1 MIRVADDWQPSP
13 FWPIRCSYIL
23 CAEPILGLTMAAR
36 AMWKATLNFVGE
48 SIPVKLYSAVEDRS
62 LRFHMLEEKTP
73 ARITQKLIDP
83 DTSEEVPREKTQK
96 AYEVQRG
103 VFVLLSPEE
112 LQAVEPPKSDEISIT
127 RFVPPSAVGP
137 EWYQRPYYLGPDGK
151 DADYFAFAKALEQ
164 ENRLG
169 IAKWVMRKKRYVG
182 ALRAHEGYLM
192 LMTLRWVEEVV
203 SGDELPKPTG
213 RPLDAKELKM
223 AEQLIL
229 ALEDEFKP
237 EEFRDEYRDRVMKFI
252 ESKAHGQPVKLEV
265 VKGKKPVDS
274 IAASLAASLKM
285 LKADGK
291 RTDAEPETEKIPPR
305 TVGKATRSRK
315 AAKIA

>member
-1 MIRVADDWQPSP
+1 
-13 FWPIRCSYIL
+13 
-23 CAEPILGLTMAAR
+23 MAAR
-36 AMWKATLNFVGE
+36 AIWKATLNFGNE
-48 SIPVKLYSAVEDRS
+48 SLPVKLYSAVEDRS
-62 LRFHMLEEKTP
+62 MRFHLLEEKTQ

-103 VFVLLSPEE
+103 VYVLLSPEE
-112 LQAVEPPKSDEISIT
+112 LQAAEPPKSDEIHIT

-151 DADYFAFAKALEQ
+151 DDAYFALAKALKE

-169 IAKWVMRKKRYVG
+169 IAKWIMRKKRYIG
-182 ALRAHEGYLM
+182 ALRPHEGYLM
-192 LMTLRWVEEVV
+192 LITLRWVEEVV

-213 RPLDAKELKM
+213 RTLDAKELKM

-229 ALEDEFKP
+229 ALEGEFKP
-237 EEFRDEYRDRVMKFI
+237 EEFRDEYRDRVMKLI

-265 VKGKKPVDS
+265 VKKKEPVDS
-274 IAASLAASLKM
+274 VAESLAASLKM
-285 LKADGK
+285 LKGDGK
-291 RTDAEPETEKIPPR
+291 RADEHQAESASEKIRPR
-305 TVGKATRSRK
+305 TVGKKTRSRK
-315 AAKIA
+315 ARKAA